1 MPGPGK
7 LPNHKHS
14 KGNLFTKIGD
24 VATGI
29 ASIKG
34 IYDAGSVLYNAGR
47 VAAPYVMAMGGA
59 L

>member
-1 MPGPGK
+1 MAGPGK

-14 KGNLFTKIGD
+14 KSNLFTQIGD

-29 ASIKG
+29 AHIKG
-34 IYDAGSVLYNAGR
+34 IYDAGSFLYNAGR
-47 VAAPYVMAMGGA
+47 VAAPYVMAA